1 MQSLLPMKILA
12 SVQDWFFVIIS
23 IGHDRTI
30 RLVLELDGRV
40 DMPRLGRALQLLLH
54 AEPVLA
60 SRFSPTLFRAYW
72 RHRED
77 VDAREMCQLVETEDV
92 QGALHAFMAVSL
104 DPLKDPLVALRV
116 FRSTA
121 DTVCVKLS
129 HAAMDGGG
137 FKQIVQRLTA
147 LYRSLKTDPSTVP
160 PLDLATDRSQRQ
172 VIRLLSPR
180 ARVKAFF
187 TQPFHK
193 KTWSFPFTGKHPADF
208 AFMERTVGVPVP
220 VLREALRARGATI
233 FDGIVASLART
244 MFDLTDVTPGVPVPF
259 TIATDLRRFLPAP
272 ESAGLCNLSSLA
284 WIDLYRKPGA
294 TMEETLADVHAA
306 IEATM
311 NDNPGIGLAVV
322 MEVTS
327 ILGYHGFAFFNRIR
341 AKMARGQGREFPS
354 LSNIGVMDPRVLDF
368 GDAHV
373 TRARFYGPVIF
384 PPTFYV
390 VSGSFENTLYFTASY
405 PKNVVPEGLMDRLL
419 DRLVEE
425 VSSFQ

>member
-1 MQSLLPMKILA
+1 MQALPPLKILA

-30 RLVLELDGRV
+30 RLVLELDGRL
-40 DMPRLGRALQLLLH
+40 DMPRLSRALELLLH

-72 RHRED
+72 RHRDD
-77 VDAREMCQLVETEDV
+77 VDAREMCRLVETDDV
-92 QGALHAFMAVSL
+92 PRDMHAFMAQSIE
-104 DPLKDPLVALRV
+104 PLTDPLVQLRV
-116 FRSTA
+116 FRSAA
-121 DTVCVKLS
+121 DTVCIKLS
-129 HAAMDGGG
+129 HAAMDGGA
-137 FKQIVQRLTA
+137 FKQITQRLTS
-147 LYRSLKTDPSTVP
+147 LYRSLRTDPSTVP
-160 PLDLATDRSQRQ
+160 PLDLANDRSQRQ
-172 VIRLLSPR
+172 VIRLLPPL
-180 ARVKAFF
+180 ARVKAFL

-193 KTWSFPFTGKHPADF
+193 KTWSFPFTGKEPADF
-208 AFMERTVGVPVP
+208 SFMERTVGIPVP
-220 VLREALRARGATI
+220 ELREVLRARGATI
-233 FDGIVASLART
+233 TDGIVASLART
-244 MFDLTDVTPGVPVPF
+244 LFDLVETAPGVPVPF
-259 TIATDLRRFLPAP
+259 TLATDLRRFLPAP

-294 TMEETLADVHAA
+294 TMDETLADVHTA

-341 AKMARGQGREFPS
+341 ARMAREQGREFPS
-354 LSNIGVMDPRVLDF
+354 LSNIGVMDPKVLDF
-368 GDAHV
+368 GDAQV
-373 TRARFYGPVIF
+373 TRARFFGPVMF

-405 PKNVVPEGLMDRLL
+405 PKSVMPEGLMDRLL

-425 VSSFQ
+425 VSSFR

>member
-1 MQSLLPMKILA
+1 MQALPPMKILA

-72 RHRED
+72 RHRTD
-77 VDAREMCQLVETEDV
+77 LDTHDMCRLVETDDV
-92 QGALHAFMAVSL
+92 TRDLHRFMAQSIE
-104 DPLKDPLVALRV
+104 PLADPLVQLRV
-116 FRSTA
+116 FRAAT
-121 DTVCVKLS
+121 DTVCIKLS

-147 LYRSLKTDPSTVP
+147 LYRSLETDPSTVP
-160 PLDLATDRSQRQ
+160 PMDLANDRSQRQ

-180 ARVKAFF
+180 ARVKAFL

-193 KTWSFPFTGKHPADF
+193 KTWSFPYTGKEPADF
-208 AFMERTVGVPVP
+208 SFMERTVGVPVP
-220 VLREALRARGATI
+220 VLRDAFRAQGASI
-233 FDGIVASLART
+233 MDGIVASLART
-244 MFDLTDVTPGVPVPF
+244 LFDITDVAPGVPVPF

-284 WIDLYRKPGA
+284 WIDLVRKPGA
-294 TMEETLADVHAA
+294 TQEDTLADVHAA
-306 IEATM
+306 IEVVM

-322 MEVTS
+322 MEVVS

-341 AKMARGQGREFPS
+341 AKMARGQSREFPS
-354 LSNIGVMDPRVLDF
+354 LSNIGVMDPKVLDF
-368 GDAHV
+368 GDAQV
-373 TRARFYGPVIF
+373 RRARFFGPVMF
-384 PPTFYV
+384 PPTFFV
-390 VSGSFENTLYFTASY
+390 VSGSFESTLYFTASY
-405 PKNVVPEGLMDRLL
+405 PRNVVPDGLMDRFL
-419 DRLVEE
+419 DRLVDEI
-425 VSSFQ
+425 SSFA